1 MVPKDRSEEFG
12 VAGAHFILKKH
23 VLTVSHGTV
32 TLRMMSNSL
41 RSSLVI
47 NAHLPIDKQAEV
59 TVLIVKKFEKWRQS
73 SSK

>member
-1 MVPKDRSEEFG
+1 MATIGTKRQ
-12 VAGAHFILKKH
+12 IRRIKKKH
-23 VLTVSHGTV
+23 VLTV